1 MADEATTFGSEL
13 RRRREAAG
21 WSLAALAA
29 KVHYSK
35 GHLGKVETGTKLPG
49 DDLARHCDAVLA
61 AGGRLVALAGIS
73 GPDVPLAATA
83 PAHDGEV
90 WVMTMAPDGSSRL
103 VPMDG
108 RTALGAGAAFG
119 LGLRPQAGSS
129 VAVHHDTVTTFRTL
143 FEQVR
148 QLGQVTSPS
157 TVLPTVIAQTH
168 TLRGLAGTASSP
180 RREELLR
187 LAARHAE
194 YAGWMA
200 QEAGDERSAMWWTR
214 VAVEMGT
221 SGGDTELATYAF
233 VRQALIALYHDDAAG
248 TVELAQRAQA
258 GSRTSR
264 RVRRLG
270 ALREAQGHALAC
282 DYDQCRRALDRAAA
296 LSGPGEDGVPSNPV
310 IGSASVSGDSLHE
323 LVTGWCLHDLG
334 RYAEAADVLDRQL
347 LAFPGSARRAYAR
360 FGARRALAYLAA
372 GEVEHASALTEET
385 LDATAMVDSATVRH
399 DLRRLTHSFVRW
411 RKHGPVQEL
420 YPRLTAALRRPLP

>member
-1 MADEATTFGSEL
+1 
-13 RRRREAAG
+13 
-21 WSLAALAA
+21 
-29 KVHYSK
+29 
-35 GHLGKVETGTKLPG
+35 
-49 DDLARHCDAVLA
+49 
-61 AGGRLVALAGIS
+61 
-73 GPDVPLAATA
+73 
-83 PAHDGEV
+83 
-90 WVMTMAPDGSSRL
+90 
-103 VPMDG
+103 
-108 RTALGAGAAFG
+108 
-119 LGLRPQAGSS
+119 
-129 VAVHHDTVTTFRTL
+129 
-143 FEQVR
+143 
-148 QLGQVTSPS
+148 
-157 TVLPTVIAQTH
+157 VLPTVIAQTH

-248 TVELAQRAQA
+248 TIELAQRAQA

-334 RYAEAADVLDRQL
+334 RYTEAAEVLDRQL
-347 LAFPGSARRAYAR
+347 LAFPASARRAFAR

-372 GEVEHASALTEET
+372 GEVEHASALTGET
-385 LDATAMVDSATVRH
+385 LDATALVDSATVRH

-411 RKHGPVQEL
+411 RKHGPVRDL
-420 YPRLTAALRRPLP
+420 YPRLTAALHRPLP